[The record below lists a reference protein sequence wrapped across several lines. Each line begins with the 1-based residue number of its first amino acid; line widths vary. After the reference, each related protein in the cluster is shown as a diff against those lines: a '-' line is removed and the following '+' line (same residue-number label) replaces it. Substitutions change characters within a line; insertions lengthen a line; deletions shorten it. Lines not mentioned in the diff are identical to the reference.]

1 MDEAREYEE
10 INEII
15 VNQKDIT
22 EALDRMQ
29 RVFEAFEAKLV
40 ALSERV
46 EKIEG
51 YDNPEQFRMTSDDTA
66 HIGPWTTVRAC
77 IDCGVLI
84 TGGPTR
90 CLYCVSKL
98 QGDV

>member
-1 MDEAREYEE
+1 MDDCPLNEE

-15 VNQKDIT
+15 VNQRHIT
-22 EALDRMQ
+22 EALDLMQ

-40 ALSERV
+40 ALTERV

-84 TGGPTR
+84 TGGRTR
-90 CLYCVSKL
+90 CLYCVGKL
-98 QGDV
+98 QG